1 MEKIEVD
8 SQTNVAGP
16 ALHSSDIL
24 SGLGAAPRSLLATCL
39 ALFEDSTLQQ
49 RLRER
54 AEDLK
59 QKITTSSDVAR
70 GSRAAV
76 TSLQERVLDWTRSS
90 ASDQELRLVL
100 WMRLRE
106 ALGLLPATFC
116 ALRAARTVGDDLVA
130 ATLDFI
136 QPGALEKAKGWF
148 GWGSQREVPT
158 TLDALARQTMQELV
172 ESVLGSTDDGDPQ
185 AREALMRGAKEQVE
199 QLDAATRDRLLRA
212 INAREFND
220 EAIRTLLLT
229 GGGLAAFGGVV
240 SAAGFSAYILAAQ
253 ASAFIP
259 LVSGPAL
266 VSFVAVLSNPITIV
280 LATAGMGVWATRSAN
295 QKIQAAIAMRVIA
308 LLALSGIAAGEA
320 GLRTLAQ
327 AFPSLRGMRQAGT
340 LPVKVLTAYQ
350 ADWDC
355 IAPAHGR
362 SQVLDPGLAMAVDQA
377 PPGKTLPDRWR
388 RLVGSEATQDMAGM
402 SLLTVGELL
411 YLIQALDPEVLEAA
425 DFARVEDLSNPVAFA
440 AFAHRIDGMNAASHL
455 GAISNLKG
463 YVAEQMVASR
473 LVDQG
478 HVVEFPST
486 SNQAGWDLSV
496 DGVKFQVKNAADL
509 DLLHRHFE
517 KGYSYPILANSEVAD
532 LLAQAKASGN
542 SPEWADHV
550 HFVEG
555 YSSAAVQ
562 QVTTETLNAGDD
574 LLHPH
579 VPMFAITIAA
589 IRQLWRYQQ
598 GQVTG
603 SQAIQDV
610 LVTGTVGAGLAVAG
624 NYVGV
629 GIGMLVFGPAGA
641 LVLGSALPVLSR
653 TQVSRTKSLAESA
666 IRGDGYRAW
675 EAKARQSFAEL
686 LKKLCVILDA
696 KEALLLRR
704 ASSIGTGA
712 AYEYV
717 RWRLEDDLCFLHES
731 RLRLEKIRDDERSAI
746 EDLGERALK
755 WLTTCALHPV
765 QYQDEL
771 RNWLELLARRP
782 TLNDSLSE
790 QAGKAGDAVV
800 GLGRAVGGVL
810 GAWFGNSRSR

>member
-1 MEKIEVD
+1 MIGLDTKSNAAE
-8 SQTNVAGP
+8 P
-16 ALHSSDIL
+16 ALHSHDIL
-24 SGLGAAPRSLLATCL
+24 SGLGAAPRSLLATFL

-54 AEDLK
+54 AEELK
-59 QKITTSSDVAR
+59 QKMTSSPDV
-70 GSRAAV
+70 SRDSQTTV
-76 TSLQERVLDWTRSS
+76 STLQQRVFDWTRSS
-90 ASDQELRLVL
+90 ASDQQLRLIL

-106 ALGLLPATFC
+106 ALGLQPVTFC
-116 ALRAARTVGDDLVA
+116 ALRSTRTVGDDLVA
-130 ATLDFI
+130 ATLDII
-136 QPGALEKAKGWF
+136 QPGALEKTKNWF

-172 ESVLGSTDDGDPQ
+172 ANVLGSTGDGDPQ
-185 AREALMRGAKEQVE
+185 VREALMRGAKEQIE
-199 QLDAATRDRLLRA
+199 RLDPDTRDRLLRA

-220 EAIRTLLLT
+220 EAIRRLLLT
-229 GGGLAAFGGVV
+229 GGGLAAFGGAV

-259 LVSGPAL
+259 LISGPAL

-308 LLALSGIAAGEA
+308 LLALGGIAAGEA
-320 GLRTLAQ
+320 GLRTLTR
-327 AFPSLRGMRQAGT
+327 AFPSLREMRQAGA
-340 LPVKVLTAYQ
+340 LPEKVLTAYQ
-350 ADWDC
+350 SDWNY
-355 IAPAHGR
+355 IAPAHRGSR
-362 SQVLDPGLAMAVDQA
+362 ALDPGLVKAVDQP
-377 PPGKTLPDRWR
+377 PPGKSLPDRWQ
-388 RLVGSEATQDMAGM
+388 RLLGSEAAQDMAGM
-402 SLLTVGELL
+402 SLLTLGELL
-411 YLIQALDPEVLEAA
+411 YLTQALVPEVLKAA

-440 AFAHRIDGMNAASHL
+440 AFAHRIDGMSAASQL

-463 YVAEQMVASR
+463 YVAEQMVAAR

-478 HVVEFPST
+478 HVIEFPAT

-509 DLLHRHFE
+509 DLLHRHFD
-517 KGYSYPILANSEVAD
+517 KGYGYPVLANSEVAD

-542 SPEWADHV
+542 SPEWADQV

-555 YSSAAVQ
+555 YSSDAVQ
-562 QVTTETLNAGDD
+562 QVMTETLSAGDD
-574 LLHPH
+574 MFHPH
-579 VPMFAITIAA
+579 LPVFAITIAA

-653 TQVSRTKSLAESA
+653 TQVSRTKILAEKA
-666 IRGDGYRAW
+666 VRGDRYREW
-675 EAKARQSFAEL
+675 EAKARESLADL
-686 LKKLCVILDA
+686 LRKLRATLDA
-696 KEALLLRR
+696 KEALLLHR
-704 ASSIGTGA
+704 ASSIGSGA
-712 AYEYV
+712 AFEYV
-717 RWRLEDDLCFLHES
+717 RWRLEDDLSFLRES
-731 RLRLEKIRDDERSAI
+731 RLRLEKICDDERSAI
-746 EDLGERALK
+746 EDMGELALM

-771 RNWLELLARRP
+771 RKWLELVARRP

-800 GLGRAVGGVL
+800 ATGEKLARLLGDL
-810 GAWFGNSRSR
+810 FGKAKSR